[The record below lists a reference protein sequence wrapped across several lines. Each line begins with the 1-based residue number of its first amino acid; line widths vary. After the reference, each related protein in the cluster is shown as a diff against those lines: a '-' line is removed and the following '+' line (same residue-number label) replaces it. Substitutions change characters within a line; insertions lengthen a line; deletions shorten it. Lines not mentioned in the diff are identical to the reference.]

1 MSLSTGQYDL
11 SAKFNELET
20 VLLEQRHLLGLH
32 TGVPF
37 IILVY
42 DPHDERSCRTLQLD
56 LQTKLEA
63 RGGVRV
69 ISLELNNFIFD
80 YYKEKDQL
88 ERIFDLDRKPKY
100 RDELRQMIAGVYEQE
115 LVKQIQKDIKDADP
129 DQSVIFLS
137 GVASMYPFA
146 RVSNLLTSLE
156 NRVKVPLVVFYP
168 GSEQDGKLSFLNQ
181 EPHVGYRARRI

>member
-11 SAKFNELET
+11 SAKFNELEA

-42 DPHDERSCRTLQLD
+42 DPCDERVCRGRQLD
-56 LQTKLEA
+56 LQEKLVA
-63 RGGVRV
+63 RGVRV
-69 ISLELNNFIFD
+69 ISLELNNFIFE
-80 YYKEKDQL
+80 YYKDKGQL
-88 ERIFDLDRKPKY
+88 ERIFDLDRNPKY

-115 LVKQIQKDIKDADP
+115 LARQIQNKIKDADP
-129 DQSVIFLS
+129 GHSVIFLS

-146 RVSNLLTSLE
+146 RVSNLLTFLE
-156 NRVKVPLVVFYP
+156 NRVKVPLVIFYP